1 MVEELL
7 KPLYERSGEVAG
19 AVIIVLLSVALYMLL
34 SRVLQRLRLKGVIDR
49 SLEDALRLVAGVLLA
64 LVVLPIALSLLF
76 RIEYGPMI
84 SLLILSFLLL
94 SLILSGRE
102 YLANVLSFVIFS
114 IAGTLKEGEYVRIDI
129 GQSSYE
135 GRVALS
141 KGEYMS
147 LRTEHGHLVYVPY
160 SKLHSSIITKF
171 SKALVT
177 VKLKAK
183 GKLEDDGEKL
193 EVEEL
198 LRVVDDA
205 LSKATY
211 VDRDNVTVE
220 LLRVAETE
228 ESREVILLINARIS
242 NPSNVNRARE
252 EIVELLMKNVPYE
265 TSVSVVEE

>member
-1 MVEELL
+1 MVEDLL
-7 KPLYERSGEVAG
+7 GSVYGRSGEVAG
-19 AVIIVLLSVALYMLL
+19 ALIIVLISVGLYLL
-34 SRVLQRLRLKGVIDR
+34 FSRILRRLRVKGVMDR
-49 SLEDALRLVAGVLLA
+49 SLEDALRLIVGVLLA
-64 LVVLPIALSLLF
+64 VVALPLAISLLF
-76 RIEYGPMI
+76 RIEYGPLI
-84 SLLILSFLLL
+84 SLLILSFFLF
-94 SLILSGRE
+94 SLILSSRE
-102 YLANVLSFVIFS
+102 YLANVLSFIIFS

-160 SKLHSSIITKF
+160 SKLHSSVITKF
-171 SKALVT
+171 SKALVS
-177 VKLKAK
+177 VRLKARGK
-183 GKLEDDGEKL
+183 GL

-198 LRVVDDA
+198 LRTVDDA

-220 LLRVAETE
+220 LLRVVESE
-228 ESREVILLINARIS
+228 DSREVMLLINARIS
-242 NPSNVNRARE
+242 NPANMNRARE
-252 EIVELLMKNVPYE
+252 ELVELLMKNVQYE